1 MSPQSKVQSPQSA
14 EGGQPPVSS
23 PTSSNGPKSAMH
35 SPQSTVHSQEAG
47 VKRGE
52 TGIGIQHPVSSI
64 QHRASPITHYASRFT
79 RYLGIYAAL
88 WKNSVT
94 REMIFKTNFVL
105 WIFVELLWF
114 GLQLS
119 FISVLYLHTDRIGT
133 WTKWQVVMLIGASHF
148 IQQLFQ
154 AFFLI
159 NCANLSELVRTGKL
173 DFLLLLPVNTRFVVS
188 LRQVDL
194 GGFVNAGTALG
205 VMAYAARQMHLAPTF
220 GQVLGF
226 LVLCLAGILIHY
238 SLMLLLA
245 SISFWTVRAQG
256 IVWGY
261 YNLFQIARMP
271 DEAFRGLFKA
281 FFTFAVPM
289 LLVANVPVRVLIDKL
304 DRAGPLLLLLAM
316 SGLCFALS
324 EWGWRVSV
332 RRYTSA
338 SS

>member
-1 MSPQSKVQSPQSA
+1 MNEISP
-14 EGGQPPVSS
+14 
-23 PTSSNGPKSAMH
+23 H
-35 SPQSTVHSQEAG
+35 SPS
-47 VKRGE
+47 
-52 TGIGIQHPVSSI
+52 HPAARPL
-64 QHRASPITHYASRFT
+64 HARALFYAK
-79 RYLGIYAAL
+79 IYAAL

-94 REMIFKTNFVL
+94 REMSFKTNFLL

-119 FISVLYLHTDRIGT
+119 FIGVLYLHTDHIGT

-148 IQQLFQ
+148 IQQMFQ

-159 NCANLSELVRTGKL
+159 NCTNLSELIRTGKL
-173 DFLLLLPVNTRFVVS
+173 DFLLLLPINTRFVVS

-194 GGFVNAGTALG
+194 GAFVNAASAVG
-205 VMAYAARQMHLAPTF
+205 VMAFAAHQMHLVPTLL
-220 GQVLGF
+220 QVIGF
-226 LVLCLAGILIHY
+226 LVLCVAGIAIHY
-238 SLMLLLA
+238 SLMFLLA

-271 DEAFRGLFKA
+271 DEAFRGVFKA
-281 FFTFAVPM
+281 VFTFAIPM
-289 LLVANVPVRVLIDKL
+289 LLVSNVPVRVLVNKL
-304 DRAGPLLLLLAM
+304 SSPHLLPLCLLLAM
-316 SGLCFALS
+316 SLVCFAVS
-324 EWGWRVSV
+324 ELGWRASV